1 MKKLLKN
8 MTSAMAVAI
17 AAIAVA
23 SCDNSPKFQLT
34 GNITQAKDSV
44 LYLDHMALDGVKVI
58 DSLKLGD
65 DGAFSFSI
73 NAPKDAP
80 EFYRLR
86 IYNQIINVAVD
97 STETITV
104 KADYKNMAGGYN
116 VEGNDDC
123 QRIKELTIKQMD
135 LQARAQQV
143 ASDPRMTGDMPG
155 DSIFRMLNTYK
166 DEVCRDYIYKNP
178 LHASSY
184 FALFQGIAVNSAYI
198 NIFDPQ
204 RHLDDVRPFQAVA
217 TSWKQHYPEDLRAQN
232 LEAIALEGVKTKRI
246 VEKQNQGFEIDPEKV
261 SEVSL
266 IDVPLPDAT
275 GRVRHLTELKGKVVL
290 LDFHVFADEN
300 SPARIMMLRELYNKY
315 HDRGL
320 EIYQVSL
327 DQDDHFWK
335 TQTDALPWINVRDD
349 GHTSLFYLNSAE
361 KVPCSFII
369 SRDNEVVMSAKQIKN
384 LDTDIAKYL

>member
-1 MKKLLKN
+1 MKTILKN
-8 MTSAMAVAI
+8 MMRGAVVAVAATMI
-17 AAIAVA
+17 A
-23 SCDNSPKFQLT
+23 SCDNSPKFQLS
-34 GNITQAKDSV
+34 GSITQATDSV
-44 LYLDHMALDGVKVI
+44 LYIDHMALDGVHVI
-58 DSLKLGD
+58 DSVRLDESGD
-65 DGAFSFSI
+65 FSFSI
-73 NAPKDAP
+73 NAPTGAP

-86 IYNQIINVAVD
+86 IYNQIVNVAVD
-97 STETITV
+97 STEAITV
-104 KADYKNMAGGYN
+104 KADYKTMAGGYS

-123 QRIKELTIKQMD
+123 QRIKELTLKQMD

-143 ASDPRMTGDMPG
+143 ADDPHMTGSMPG

-166 DEVCRDYIYKNP
+166 AEVCRDYIYKNP

-184 FALFQGIAVNSAYI
+184 FALFQGIAVNSAYL
-198 NIFDPQ
+198 NVFDPQ

-275 GRVRHLTELKGKVVL
+275 GRIRHLTELKGKVVL

-369 SRDNEVVMSAKQIKN
+369 SRDNEVVMSAKQIKD
-384 LDTDIAKYL
+384 LETDIAKYL